1 VLNEFFSE
9 VAMQTKVTFR
19 HFKGNHPQLHEEA
32 IELSKSFEKYHD
44 GIISSNVVFV
54 NDTLK
59 TVEFTVHLQGTTL
72 KATESSDDFHKSL
85 HTASEKIIR
94 QIRKYKTKH
103 FESRIN
109 KSTPELVIR

>member
-1 VLNEFFSE
+1 ELFSE

-85 HTASEKIIR
+85 HTAGEKIIR

-103 FESRIN
+103 FESKIN